1 MDTSPPAVT
10 RPHASGSYWL
20 CQLGGWG
27 LYSTLQICAGALL
40 IHLPWPRV
48 SIEVVVLNGIGLIL
62 THRLHAYIRAHNWS
76 SYNLRRLVPRIA
88 VASLLLGLPLGLVS
102 PLASVSSLQSSESL
116 IQEVAPNVQLPF
128 GPLIRVGHQWANWTT
143 LFALWLVIYFVA
155 LSIRRRRDAELR
167 QSELTRALQL
177 AELRLLKSQLNPHF
191 LFNSLNSVRAL
202 IADDPAGAQKAV
214 TQLARTLRYTLT
226 AGREELVP
234 LARELEIVEDYLAL
248 ESLRFGE
255 RLRVKRDLAPEAM
268 SVRVPVML
276 LQTVV
281 ENAIKHGIA
290 ELPAGGD
297 LRIVAALR
305 GGTLHIDVENTRP
318 EKTGSV
324 FRNEGE
330 GVGLDNAAERLRL
343 LFGAKAN
350 LDLDLSC
357 VEVAVAR
364 IRIPQTA

>member
-1 MDTSPPAVT
+1 MDVPQRSS
-10 RPHASGSYWL
+10 RNYWL
-20 CQLGGWG
+20 CQLIGWG
-27 LYSTLQICAGALL
+27 LYGATEAAAAVQILRLPLLRSVLEITVWAGGGLALS
-40 IHLPWPRV
+40 H
-48 SIEVVVLNGIGLIL
+48 VLRGV
-62 THRLHAYIRAHNWS
+62 
-76 SYNLRRLVPRIA
+76 LRRRGWARLPLRALVPRILA
-88 VASLLLGLPLGLVS
+88 LSLLLALPMAVLTHYMAIAALWGPDQVDIDHLHIGPGMLGPARLLILV
-102 PLASVSSLQSSESL
+102 L
-116 IQEVAPNVQLPF
+116 
-128 GPLIRVGHQWANWTT
+128 NWTT
-143 LFALWLVIYFVA
+143 CFVVWTVLY
-155 LSIRRRRDAELR
+155 LSITSLRDRRSAALR

-177 AELRLLKSQLNPHF
+177 SELRLLKSQLNPHF

-202 IADDPAGAQKAV
+202 IADDPAAAQKAV

-255 RLRVKRDLAPEAM
+255 RLRIERNIAPEAM
-268 SVRVPVML
+268 NVRVPVML

-297 LRIVAALR
+297 LRIVATLR
-305 GGTLHIDVENTRP
+305 GGTLQLDVENTRP

-324 FRNEGE
+324 FRGE

-343 LFGAKAN
+343 LFGARAN
-350 LDLDLSC
+350 LELDLSQA
-357 VEVAVAR
+357 EIAIAR
-364 IRIPQTA
+364 IRIPETA

>member
-1 MDTSPPAVT
+1 
-10 RPHASGSYWL
+10 
-20 CQLGGWG
+20 
-27 LYSTLQICAGALL
+27 
-40 IHLPWPRV
+40 
-48 SIEVVVLNGIGLIL
+48 VLNGIGLIF
-62 THRLHAYIRAHNWS
+62 THRLHAYIRAHDWS
-76 SYNLRRLVPRIA
+76 SYNLRSLVPRIL
-88 VASLLLGLPLGLVS
+88 VASLLLALPLGLVS
-102 PLASVSSLQSSESL
+102 PFTLISSLQSSESL
-116 IQEVAPNVQLPF
+116 IQEVAPKIQFHF
-128 GPLIRVGHQWANWTT
+128 GPFIRVVHQWANWTT

-155 LSIRRRRDAELR
+155 LSIRRRRNAELR

-202 IADDPAGAQKAV
+202 IADDPAGAQNAV

-226 AGREELVP
+226 AGREELVT

-255 RLRVKRDLAPEAM
+255 RLRVERDLAPEAM
-268 SVRVPVML
+268 GARVPVML

-305 GGTLHIDVENTRP
+305 GGTLHIDVSNTRP
-318 EKTGSV
+318 EKTASV
-324 FRNEGE
+324 FRNDAK

-343 LFGAKAN
+343 LFGAKAS
-350 LDLDLSC
+350 LHLDLSR

-364 IRIPQTA
+364 IRIPEMA

>member
-1 MDTSPPAVT
+1 MDAASHAMT
-10 RPHASGSYWL
+10 RPHASRSYWL

-27 LYSTLQICAGALL
+27 LYAMVEATAATNILRLPLGRSLLELAVFSALGVALTHVLRELLRRRAWGRLPLHALAPRILGTALL
-40 IHLPWPRV
+40 LSLPLAAITDYM
-48 SIEVVVLNGIGLIL
+48 SIAALWAPEQVQIENLPIPAGLIQHARGLIL
-62 THRLHAYIRAHNWS
+62 VLNVTVLFTVWAVLYLTITA
-76 SYNLRRLVPRIA
+76 LRDQRSA
-88 VASLLLGLPLGLVS
+88 A
-102 PLASVSSLQSSESL
+102 
-116 IQEVAPNVQLPF
+116 
-128 GPLIRVGHQWANWTT
+128 
-143 LFALWLVIYFVA
+143 
-155 LSIRRRRDAELR
+155 LR

-226 AGREELVP
+226 AGREELVT

-255 RLRVKRDLAPEAM
+255 RLRIQRELAPEAM
-268 SVRVPVML
+268 GVRVPVML

-305 GGTLHIDVENTRP
+305 GGTLHIEVANTRP

-324 FRNEGE
+324 FRSEGE

-343 LFGAKAN
+343 LFGAQAD
-350 LDLDLSC
+350 LDLDLSR

-364 IRIPQTA
+364 IRIPETA

>member
-1 MDTSPPAVT
+1 VVNVTVLFIVWAVLYLT
-10 RPHASGSYWL
+10 ITALRDQRSG
-20 CQLGGWG
+20 
-27 LYSTLQICAGALL
+27 A
-40 IHLPWPRV
+40 
-48 SIEVVVLNGIGLIL
+48 
-62 THRLHAYIRAHNWS
+62 
-76 SYNLRRLVPRIA
+76 
-88 VASLLLGLPLGLVS
+88 
-102 PLASVSSLQSSESL
+102 
-116 IQEVAPNVQLPF
+116 
-128 GPLIRVGHQWANWTT
+128 
-143 LFALWLVIYFVA
+143 
-155 LSIRRRRDAELR
+155 LR

-226 AGREELVP
+226 AGREELVT

-255 RLRVKRDLAPEAM
+255 RLRIQRDLAPEAM
-268 SVRVPVML
+268 GVRVPVML

-318 EKTGSV
+318 EKSESV
-324 FRNEGE
+324 FRSEGE

-343 LFGAKAN
+343 LFGAKAH
-350 LDLDLSC
+350 LDLDLSR

-364 IRIPQTA
+364 IRIPGTA